1 MVFIAPSCS
10 TLILGLAV
18 PRFVFKENKMQL
30 RQNRLIAGCVPV
42 LAFALVSACTSSS
55 VELVSEGQNTNIQ
68 VVKQDLNEA
77 KANAAALK
85 AQGSSDGLTA
95 LGTNLQL
102 EKRLL
107 GDYDLIKQVSSQLST
122 NNIYDETLQPVNKKE
137 KCLLPFLVND
147 SGADVQLYWD
157 GQCFRGLAQGLGRVV
172 RTIDGKKTQEM
183 LVEISPKQKN
193 TLVIYLRYDVINS
206 DSEVGYSLLTLKD
219 NKLEGHSATWGY
231 NDQSW
236 QDGNYESISR
246 YEDTSN
252 FMSYTKITDLL
263 NGEYSSIIAY
273 PNFSH
278 DVLNAH
284 DNVMSNL
291 DRTYRLLEGNAMIGL
306 SYIWLKNG
314 RLLVKNNNN
323 GQDNLVQD
331 SPKSLEQYVDRLESQ
346 VSSKIAGN
354 RKLVELGFS
363 KIEQYGKKKCRQ
375 LNAFF
380 RGDEVNN
387 VCDYIDNVGMAFED
401 FLKAQ
406 EQRSLQIDSFHSGQK
421 QRLKELEQQLRVL
434 KTIKLKP

>member
-1 MVFIAPSCS
+1 
-10 TLILGLAV
+10 
-18 PRFVFKENKMQL
+18 MQL